1 MQAIWETSWLLLIFL
16 CCCVDFCLPEE
27 DQAMPVLHSEGK
39 KAPRS
44 SLRHRP
50 IETDQPAPDP
60 VADRQQRLQPGA
72 STTSRPGVPDG
83 DELDLEEAEKEEE
96 GEEAPPRRSAPGK
109 AKQRA
114 SAGKAKQRSPAVPA
128 PDKRRFHP
136 LFFIGIG
143 LMITALLWAAANE
156 VLAWGISA
164 LNTLHYGYPRIYQL
178 DAFVDQEDSAQ
189 HPSHFVAINLHGV
202 VSICD
207 FPGGDPSRVRVIAT
221 ISVPGPDAD
230 QAVVTLRF
238 VDLDHNKLPD
248 MIIDIAGTQNLLVN
262 DGKTFRQP
270 TSAEQQQLLQYLR
283 QHPNQ

>member
-1 MQAIWETSWLLLIFL
+1 
-16 CCCVDFCLPEE
+16 
-27 DQAMPVLHSEGK
+27 MPVLHSEGK
-39 KAPRS
+39 KALRS

-60 VADRQQRLQPGA
+60 VAQRQRRLQPGA
-72 STTSRPGVPDG
+72 GTASRPAVPDE
-83 DELDLEEAEKEEE
+83 DELDLEEEEE
-96 GEEAPPRRSAPGK
+96 EEAGEAKSRRSVPGK
-109 AKQRA
+109 TKPRA
-114 SAGKAKQRSPAVPA
+114 SAGKAKQRQPAVPTA
-128 PDKRRFHP
+128 DKRRFHP

-143 LMITALLWAAANE
+143 LMLTALLWAAANE
-156 VLAWGISA
+156 VLAWGVSA

-178 DAFVDQEDSAQ
+178 DAFVGQEDSAQ
-189 HPSHFVAINLHGV
+189 HPSHFVAVNLHGV

-238 VDLDHNKLPD
+238 VDLNHNKLLD
-248 MIIDIAGTQNLLVN
+248 MIIDIAGTQSLLVN

-270 TSAEQQQLLQYLR
+270 TPAEQQQLLQYLR